1 MRRKVHGF
9 ITRLQRKLIR
19 VNLFKSGST
28 QAPIIQRERYSTRL
42 YIFFLLLLVSIIILY
57 TLSSKATEQKIIQ
70 TPSKLRYEQLTES
83 YSSTLQCPC
92 TQLSVTYKEFIK
104 INASFHQVCTSD
116 FIKDSWLDF
125 LFGNGSWMI
134 QERSDIRI
142 RGIAYFALLSS
153 LCDLSKATIS
163 TAIDEFLEQTLI
175 SAHVL
180 PEPEFLLQIEALT
193 NHFKTITS
201 TQFSHTAQL
210 VRDLTHASAYVS
222 SYYLNWYYEVND
234 TSQKPI
240 PAKPVRLNQS
250 CSCGTRSDCVE
261 SGGIFLSG
269 DGTRYFT
276 IPGWNVGCSV
286 TETLLRSTL
295 ECFYNASCIFLIQA
309 YSRNIF
315 EELSGRAN
323 VTAMNA
329 SIPSR
334 FASNVVVQNM
344 VDFLFVEQWQVD
356 NSYSAFYRQ
365 CSPSYCSYTIE
376 ERNSPLFILSRV
388 LGLYGGLTVSLRFI
402 IPQLIRIVLHVK
414 TRCHRNAVVPI
425 A

>member
-1 MRRKVHGF
+1 MHGF
-9 ITRLQRKLIR
+9 ITRLQRKLTQI
-19 VNLFKSGST
+19 NLFKSGST
-28 QAPIIQRERYSTRL
+28 QTPIIQRERYSTRL
-42 YIFFLLLLVSIIILY
+42 YIFFLLLSVSIIILY
-57 TLSSKATEQKIIQ
+57 TLSSKETKQKSIQ
-70 TPSKLRYEQLTES
+70 TPSQLQYKQLTES

-92 TQLSVTYKEFIK
+92 TQLSVVYKEFIK

-125 LFGNGSWMI
+125 LFGDGSWMI
-134 QERSDIRI
+134 QERSDIRT
-142 RGIAYFALLSS
+142 RGIAYFTLLSS
-153 LCDLSKATIS
+153 LCDLSKTTIN

-175 SAHVL
+175 SAYML
-180 PEPEFLLQIEALT
+180 PDVEFILQIEALT

-201 TQFSHTAQL
+201 NQFSHTAQL
-210 VRDLTHASAYVS
+210 VRDLTHGSAYVS

-240 PAKPVRLNQS
+240 LAKPVKLNQS
-250 CSCGTRSDCVE
+250 CSCGTRNDCVE
-261 SGGIFLSG
+261 PGGIFLSG

-309 YSRNIF
+309 YGRIIF
-315 EELSGRAN
+315 QGLPGRAN

-334 FASNVVVQNM
+334 YASNVMIQNM
-344 VDFLFVEQWQVD
+344 VDLLFVEQWQVD
-356 NSYSAFYRQ
+356 KSYSAFYRR
-365 CSPSYCSYTIE
+365 CSPSYCSYAIE

-388 LGLYGGLTVSLRFI
+388 LGLYGGLTISLRFI
-402 IPQLIRIVLHVK
+402 IPHLIRLVLHVK